1 MTEPS
6 PPPSDVPTRTLTRM
20 GKTGITQLK
29 TGASKL
35 SRVPQGT
42 AELVVES
49 SRVVYG
55 RTSRTVE
62 DLRNADLRFHRL
74 PIELTQAITVSAQ
87 ARIGNTAETTIT
99 QIRKA
104 KTAATT
110 TAGDLAQTTTT
121 QVSKAR
127 TTASDLAGTAA
138 TQIGKAGTTAA
149 NKAGD
154 LAGTAATEI
163 AGAVGMATTGI
174 VDHSRAFHGRCRERF
189 ESVDLSSRKVGDNA
203 GARAQAAASAAWGAF
218 VTLQE
223 AVPSFND
230 LSPTL
235 KAKFAMAGMHG
246 AWRPVDAAG
255 EFYRAGIPF
264 PVRNLGEETVF
275 AFVDGKHA
283 SHIDAVANAP
293 GRMMDA
299 ANIVWE
305 RARDNLAR
313 GAADMTPLELAKAN
327 ALNALHATG
336 IVMAEALQT
345 AAVAGCIGMA
355 LEGVVSVTEN
365 LIYVYKDE
373 MTLQQGGKRVWK
385 DMLKKGKAAAIGGAG
400 MTVVVAL
407 GAGPALTTAA
417 PVLVTVGGV
426 VYIVSAYSR
435 IKTAL
440 DSAEEQPN
448 LLALD
453 PSSHAMGTA

>member
-1 MTEPS
+1 
-6 PPPSDVPTRTLTRM
+6 M
-20 GKTGITQLK
+20 GKTGITQLR

-42 AELVVES
+42 AGLVVES

-55 RTSRTVE
+55 HTSRTVE

-87 ARIGNTAETTIT
+87 ARIGNTAETAIT

-104 KTAATT
+104 GTTATT
-110 TAGDLAQTTTT
+110 KAGDLAQTTAT
-121 QVSKAR
+121 QV
-127 TTASDLAGTAA
+127 
-138 TQIGKAGTTAA
+138 GKAGTTAV

-154 LAGTAATEI
+154 LAGTTATEI

-174 VDHSRAFHGRCRERF
+174 VDHSRAFHGKCRERF
-189 ESVDLSSRKVGDNA
+189 ESVDLSARKFGDNA

-235 KAKFAMAGMHG
+235 KAKFAVAGMRG
-246 AWRPVDAAG
+246 AWRPVDVAS

-283 SHIDAVANAP
+283 SHIEAVANAP

-305 RARDNLAR
+305 AARDNLAR

-355 LEGVVSVTEN
+355 LEGVVSMTEN

-426 VYIVSAYSR
+426 VYIVSAYNR

>member
-1 MTEPS
+1 
-6 PPPSDVPTRTLTRM
+6 
-20 GKTGITQLK
+20 
-29 TGASKL
+29 
-35 SRVPQGT
+35 
-42 AELVVES
+42 
-49 SRVVYG
+49 
-55 RTSRTVE
+55 
-62 DLRNADLRFHRL
+62 
-74 PIELTQAITVSAQ
+74 
-87 ARIGNTAETTIT
+87 
-99 QIRKA
+99 
-104 KTAATT
+104 
-110 TAGDLAQTTTT
+110 
-121 QVSKAR
+121 
-127 TTASDLAGTAA
+127 
-138 TQIGKAGTTAA
+138 
-149 NKAGD
+149 
-154 LAGTAATEI
+154 
-163 AGAVGMATTGI
+163 MATTGI
-174 VDHSRAFHGRCRERF
+174 VDQSRAFHERCRERF
-189 ESVDLSSRKVGDNA
+189 ESVDLSSRKLGDNT
-203 GARAQAAASAAWGAF
+203 GARAQAAATAAWGAF

-235 KAKFAMAGMHG
+235 KAKFAVAGMRG
-246 AWRPVDAAG
+246 AWRPVDVAG

-275 AFVDGKHA
+275 AFVEGKHA
-283 SHIDAVANAP
+283 SHIEAVANAP
-293 GRMMDA
+293 GRMMDT

-336 IVMAEALQT
+336 IVMTEALQT

-373 MTLQQGGKRVWK
+373 MTVQQGGRRVLK

-407 GAGPALTTAA
+407 GAGPALATAA

-426 VYIVSAYSR
+426 LYVVSAYSR

-440 DSAEEQPN
+440 DSAEQQPE
-448 LLALD
+448 LLPLD
-453 PSSHAMGTA
+453 PAPPALGTA

>member
-20 GKTGITQLK
+20 GKTGITQLR

-35 SRVPQGT
+35 AWVPQGT
-42 AELVVES
+42 AGLVVES
-49 SRVVYG
+49 SRVVYSH
-55 RTSRTVE
+55 TSRTVE

-74 PIELTQAITVSAQ
+74 PVELTQAISVSAQ
-87 ARIGNTAETTIT
+87 ARIGNTAETATT

-104 KTAATT
+104 TTAAATK
-110 TAGDLAQTTTT
+110 AGDLAQTTTT
-121 QVSKAR
+121 QISKAG

-138 TQIGKAGTTAA
+138 TQIGKATTTAA
-149 NKAGD
+149 TKAGD
-154 LAGTAATEI
+154 LTGTAATEI
-163 AGAVGMATTGI
+163 GKAIGI
-174 VDHSRAFHGRCRERF
+174 SAARLAEHSRAFHQSCRESFKSLDDRPRNLG
-189 ESVDLSSRKVGDNA
+189 EDADA
-203 GARAQAAASAAWGAF
+203 WAQAAAAGAWGAF
-218 VTLQE
+218 LTLQK
-223 AVPSFND
+223 AVPSFSD
-230 LSPTL
+230 LPPAM
-235 KAKFAMAGMHG
+235 KAKFAAAGMHG
-246 AWRPVDAAG
+246 AWRPVDVAD
-255 EFYRAGIPF
+255 EFFREGIPF
-264 PVRNLGEETVF
+264 PVRNLGEEAVF
-275 AFVDGKHA
+275 TFVDGKHA
-283 SHIDAVANAP
+283 SHIEAVANAP

-327 ALNALHATG
+327 ALNALDATG
-336 IVMAEALQT
+336 IVMTEALQT

-373 MTLQQGGKRVWK
+373 MTPQQGGRRVLK

-407 GAGPALTTAA
+407 GAGPALATAA

-426 VYIVSAYSR
+426 LYVVSAYSR

-440 DSAEEQPN
+440 DSAEQQPE
-448 LLALD
+448 LLPLD
-453 PSSHAMGTA
+453 PAPPALGTA

>member
-1 MTEPS
+1 
-6 PPPSDVPTRTLTRM
+6 M

-55 RTSRTVE
+55 HTSRTVK
-62 DLRNADLRFHRL
+62 DLKEADLRFHRR
-74 PIELTQAITVSAQ
+74 PIELTQAVTVSTQ
-87 ARIGNTAETTIT
+87 ARIGSAAGTATT
-99 QIRKA
+99 QISKA
-104 KTAATT
+104 RTKAGDL
-110 TAGDLAQTTTT
+110 AGDLAQTATA
-121 QVSKAR
+121 QIGKAG

-149 NKAGD
+149 NRAGD

-163 AGAVGMATTGI
+163 ARAAGMATTGI
-174 VDHSRAFHGRCRERF
+174 VDQSRAFHERCRERF
-189 ESVDLSSRKVGDNA
+189 ESVDLSSRKFGDNA
-203 GARAQAAASAAWGAF
+203 GAQAQAAASAAWGAF

-223 AVPSFND
+223 AVPLFKD

-255 EFYRAGIPF
+255 AFYESSIPF
-264 PVRNLGEETVF
+264 TVRNLGEDAVL

-283 SHIDAVANAP
+283 GHIEAVANAP
-293 GRMMDA
+293 GRMADA

-336 IVMAEALQT
+336 IVMTEALQT

-373 MTLQQGGKRVWK
+373 MTLPQGGRRVLK

-407 GAGPALTTAA
+407 GAGPALATAA

-426 VYIVSAYSR
+426 LYVVSAYSR

-440 DSAEEQPN
+440 DSAEQQPE
-448 LLALD
+448 LLPRDPAPPAL
-453 PSSHAMGTA
+453 GTA

>member
-1 MTEPS
+1 
-6 PPPSDVPTRTLTRM
+6 
-20 GKTGITQLK
+20 
-29 TGASKL
+29 
-35 SRVPQGT
+35 
-42 AELVVES
+42 
-49 SRVVYG
+49 
-55 RTSRTVE
+55 
-62 DLRNADLRFHRL
+62 
-74 PIELTQAITVSAQ
+74 
-87 ARIGNTAETTIT
+87 
-99 QIRKA
+99 
-104 KTAATT
+104 
-110 TAGDLAQTTTT
+110 
-121 QVSKAR
+121 
-127 TTASDLAGTAA
+127 
-138 TQIGKAGTTAA
+138 
-149 NKAGD
+149 
-154 LAGTAATEI
+154 
-163 AGAVGMATTGI
+163 MATTGI
-174 VDHSRAFHGRCRERF
+174 VDQSRAFHERCRERF
-189 ESVDLSSRKVGDNA
+189 ESVDLSSRKFGDNA

-235 KAKFAMAGMHG
+235 KAKFAVAGMHG

-264 PVRNLGEETVF
+264 PVRNLGEETVL

-283 SHIDAVANAP
+283 SHIEAVANAP
-293 GRMMDA
+293 ERMMDA

-355 LEGVVSVTEN
+355 LEGVVSMTEN

-373 MTLQQGGKRVWK
+373 MTLQQGGKRVLQ

-426 VYIVSAYSR
+426 VYIVSAYRR

>member
-1 MTEPS
+1 M
-6 PPPSDVPTRTLTRM
+6 L
-20 GKTGITQLK
+20 
-29 TGASKL
+29 
-35 SRVPQGT
+35 
-42 AELVVES
+42 
-49 SRVVYG
+49 
-55 RTSRTVE
+55 
-62 DLRNADLRFHRL
+62 
-74 PIELTQAITVSAQ
+74 
-87 ARIGNTAETTIT
+87 
-99 QIRKA
+99 
-104 KTAATT
+104 
-110 TAGDLAQTTTT
+110 
-121 QVSKAR
+121 
-127 TTASDLAGTAA
+127 
-138 TQIGKAGTTAA
+138 
-149 NKAGD
+149 
-154 LAGTAATEI
+154 
-163 AGAVGMATTGI
+163 
-174 VDHSRAFHGRCRERF
+174 
-189 ESVDLSSRKVGDNA
+189 
-203 GARAQAAASAAWGAF
+203 
-218 VTLQE
+218 
-223 AVPSFND
+223 
-230 LSPTL
+230 
-235 KAKFAMAGMHG
+235 
-246 AWRPVDAAG
+246 
-255 EFYRAGIPF
+255 
-264 PVRNLGEETVF
+264 

-283 SHIDAVANAP
+283 GHIEAVANAP

-299 ANIVWE
+299 TNIVWE

-373 MTLQQGGKRVWK
+373 MTPQQGGRRVLK

-407 GAGPALTTAA
+407 GAGSALATAA

>member
-1 MTEPS
+1 
-6 PPPSDVPTRTLTRM
+6 M

-42 AELVVES
+42 AGLVVES

-55 RTSRTVE
+55 HTSRTVE

-87 ARIGNTAETTIT
+87 ARIGNTAETAASEIG
-99 QIRKA
+99 K
-104 KTAATT
+104 ATT
-110 TAGDLAQTTTT
+110 TAATKVGDLT
-121 QVSKAR
+121 
-127 TTASDLAGTAA
+127 GTAA
-138 TQIGKAGTTAA
+138 S
-149 NKAGD
+149 
-154 LAGTAATEI
+154 EI
-163 AGAVGMATTGI
+163 AKPEPQPPRRNRSIARAGMARLAE
-174 VDHSRAFHGRCRERF
+174 HSRAFHQSCREPFKSLDDRPRNF
-189 ESVDLSSRKVGDNA
+189 GEDADA
-203 GARAQAAASAAWGAF
+203 WAQAAAAGAWGAF
-218 VTLQE
+218 LTLQK
-223 AVPSFND
+223 AVPSFSD
-230 LSPTL
+230 LPPAM
-235 KAKFAMAGMHG
+235 KAKFAAAGLRG
-246 AWRPVDAAG
+246 AWRPVDIADA
-255 EFYRAGIPF
+255 FYQSSVPS
-264 PVRNLGEETVF
+264 PVRNLGKDAVL

-283 SHIDAVANAP
+283 GHIEAVANAP
-293 GRMMDA
+293 ERMMDA

-373 MTLQQGGKRVWK
+373 MTPQQGGRRVLQ

-407 GAGPALTTAA
+407 GAGPALATAA

-426 VYIVSAYSR
+426 LYVVSAYSR

-440 DSAEEQPN
+440 DSAEQQPE
-448 LLALD
+448 LLPLD
-453 PSSHAMGTA
+453 PAPPALGTA

>member
-20 GKTGITQLK
+20 GKTGITQLR

-35 SRVPQGT
+35 ARVPQGT
-42 AELVVES
+42 TELVVES

-55 RTSRTVE
+55 HTSRTVK
-62 DLRNADLRFHRL
+62 DLKEADLRFHRR

-87 ARIGNTAETTIT
+87 ARLGDTAET
-99 QIRKA
+99 
-104 KTAATT
+104 AT
-110 TAGDLAQTTTT
+110 
-121 QVSKAR
+121 
-127 TTASDLAGTAA
+127 
-138 TQIGKAGTTAA
+138 TQIGKATTTAA
-149 NKAGD
+149 TKVGD
-154 LAGTAATEI
+154 LTGTAATEI
-163 AGAVGMATTGI
+163 GKAIGI
-174 VDHSRAFHGRCRERF
+174 SAARLAEHSRAFHQSCRESFKSLDDRPRNLG
-189 ESVDLSSRKVGDNA
+189 EDADA
-203 GARAQAAASAAWGAF
+203 WAQAAAAGAWGAF
-218 VTLQE
+218 LTLQK
-223 AVPSFND
+223 AVPSFSD
-230 LSPTL
+230 LPPAM
-235 KAKFAMAGMHG
+235 KAKFATAGLRG
-246 AWRPVDAAG
+246 AWRPVDIADA
-255 EFYRAGIPF
+255 FYQSSVPS
-264 PVRNLGEETVF
+264 PVRNLGKDAVL

-283 SHIDAVANAP
+283 GHIEAVANAP

-299 ANIVWE
+299 TNIVWE

-373 MTLQQGGKRVWK
+373 MTPQQGGRRVLK

-407 GAGPALTTAA
+407 GAGSALATAA

>member
-20 GKTGITQLK
+20 GKAGITQLK

-42 AELVVES
+42 AGLVVES
-49 SRVVYG
+49 SRVVYSH
-55 RTSRTVE
+55 TSRTVE

-74 PIELTQAITVSAQ
+74 PVELTQAITVSAQ
-87 ARIGNTAETTIT
+87 ARIGNAAETTIT

-121 QVSKAR
+121 QVSKAG

-163 AGAVGMATTGI
+163 ARAAGMATTGI
-174 VDHSRAFHGRCRERF
+174 VDQSRAFHERCRERF
-189 ESVDLSSRKVGDNA
+189 ESVDLSSRKFGDNA

-235 KAKFAMAGMHG
+235 KAKFAVAGMHG

-385 DMLKKGKAAAIGGAG
+385 DMLRKGKAAAIGGAG

-426 VYIVSAYSR
+426 VYLVSAYSR

-440 DSAEEQPN
+440 DSAEQQPE
-448 LLALD
+448 LLPLD
-453 PSSHAMGTA
+453 PAPPALGTA